1 MDSHVIA
8 KNAMEL
14 WQLMNDGTV
23 WCYKKLKELSRL
35 SDREID
41 FALGWL
47 IREDS
52 LEIKADP
59 LTRRTPTRSAISGR
73 LPGIDFNCWCRLKM
87 SKTTIAYAISVD
99 Y

>member
-14 WQLMNDGTV
+14 WQMMNDGTV

-59 LTRRTPTRSAISGR
+59 LTMEDTYKVRHFWETAG
-73 LPGIDFNCWCRLKM
+73 
-87 SKTTIAYAISVD
+87 Y
-99 Y
+99 

>member
-8 KNAMEL
+8 KNAMDL
-14 WQLMNDGTV
+14 WQMMNDGTV

-59 LTRRTPTRSAISGR
+59 LTMEDTYQVRHFWETAG
-73 LPGIDFNCWCRLKM
+73 
-87 SKTTIAYAISVD
+87 Y
-99 Y
+99 